1 MNVKNLILGIGIVI
15 VFALLLWYGFETFY
29 PSPQY
34 EEFCNNSMNMYALE
48 QVKAGSICPTT
59 NCTFSQQLQNETD
72 NCYAERGQPI
82 YNYDEKGCAVSL
94 KKCDL
99 CNKDFEE
106 AMKKRG
112 NFVFVF
118 SLIVGIIVLLIGYF
132 LLSLEPIGIS
142 IMASGVWALFYGAIN
157 NWRNLVSI
165 WKFLLL
171 LIAFIL
177 IIILAIKVNRKNKK
191 F

>member
-1 MNVKNLILGIGIVI
+1 MNVKSLILGAGIVI

-34 EEFCNNSMNMYALE
+34 EKFCNNSNGGYSEPMKAPYACSS
-48 QVKAGSICPTT
+48 V

-72 NCYAERGQPI
+72 QCYGDGGQPT
-82 YNYDEKGCAVSL
+82 YNHDENGCSISL
-94 KKCDL
+94 KKCDF
-99 CNKDFEE
+99 CNKSFEE

-112 NFVFVF
+112 NLVFVF
-118 SLIVGIIVLLIGYF
+118 SLIIGIIVLLIGYL
-132 LLSLEPIGIS
+132 LLSTEPIGIS
-142 IMASGVWALFYGAIN
+142 LIASGVWALFYGAIN
-157 NWRNLVSI
+157 NWRNLVSV

-171 LIAFIL
+171 LIAFIV
-177 IIILAIKVNRKNKK
+177 IIFLAFKVNRKNKK